1 MIGVI
6 VSHSECHCHSESQ
19 AYFDGACSP
28 YNWPYAPQHHV
39 FFSSSVQLTNCFHV
53 AAPAKKV
60 EPKVEAK
67 PQKKRVKKDKAAPKK
82 PMPPFFCYQ
91 KARRDTLK
99 TENPK
104 AENPALIKV
113 STPR

>member
-1 MIGVI
+1 M
-6 VSHSECHCHSESQ
+6 
-19 AYFDGACSP
+19 
-28 YNWPYAPQHHV
+28 
-39 FFSSSVQLTNCFHV
+39 LV
-53 AAPAKKV
+53 AEPMGHAKKV

-99 TENPK
+99 KENPK

-113 STPR
+113 STPQ